1 MSVAVEAHSPSVQV
15 ADEIIVRA
23 ILGATA
29 DCLNMCDATARCVG
43 VAAVPCHDFG
53 SVTGMIGLHGD
64 VSGFVTVNMSE
75 TVACSTVGGLL
86 QDRFERLSPQVIDGV
101 GEMTNIISG
110 GIKRTLV
117 GTRWAFKHVTVPSV
131 IVGQR
136 YQIAYAK
143 GIEYACAT
151 FEHDNADALLLPDR
165 LLHVAVSLI
174 KL

>member
-1 MSVAVEAHSPSVQV
+1 MSVAVESPSTTVQV
-15 ADEIIVRA
+15 ADELIVRA
-23 ILGATA
+23 ILSATV
-29 DCLNMCDATARCVG
+29 DCLNMCDAKARCVG
-43 VAAVPCHDFG
+43 IAAVPCHDFG

-75 TVACSTVGGLL
+75 TVACSAVGGLL
-86 QDRFERLSPQVIDGV
+86 QDRFERLSPQVVDGV

-131 IVGQR
+131 IVGHR

-151 FEHDNADALLLPDR
+151 FEHSNADALLLTDR